1 VLRPH
6 RLLRPAGPSGRRPRL
21 LVPPVRRGLDAD
33 GAAREL
39 PCRRRQLL
47 LHPLPLPQ
55 QKLDPLDQRLSLP
68 LERLHLLDRRPPVV
82 LRIGDRRVD
91 LRDATLR
98 RLDLGQHVVPT
109 PLQLAEPVRVHLPAG
124 TGLAPLAPTLGAP
137 QAALAHGRFRRECL
151 VSKQAQRDGRQ
162 PIPWRSD
169 PAAAALP
176 APPYQPSTYAKIR
189 GATIVASDSIMNF
202 GVSTSSLPQVIFSLG
217 TAPE

>member
-1 VLRPH
+1 MVSSSCANRSTSNCSLGRARSSSFATSASPQLAVAHQRDAQDLLLFVQELVLAQHAEPH
-6 RLLRPAGPSGRRPRL
+6 GPRDREHAL
-21 LVPPVRRGLDAD
+21 IGLDVPAQD
-33 GAAREL
+33 A
-39 PCRRRQLL
+39 
-47 LHPLPLPQ
+47 Q
-55 QKLDPLDQRLSLP
+55 Q
-68 LERLHLLDRRPPVV
+68 
-82 LRIGDRRVD
+82 
-91 LRDATLR
+91 R
-98 RLDLGQHVVPT
+98 RLARAVRADQPVALGT
-109 PLQLAEPVRVHLPAG
+109 
-124 TGLAPLAPTLGAP
+124 P